1 MEIVCSGTLHNS
13 QTYIYDFVSKG
24 VYENRTIGVDN
35 NVAGRLK
42 IDVFLECAQSNNAK
56 KDFFKAKDNDFCTF
70 GDLFAEKGH
79 KRLQVIHKIHR
90 SLCLHFCTNM
100 HKIKSHY

>member
-1 MEIVCSGTLHNS
+1 M
-13 QTYIYDFVSKG
+13 SKG
-24 VYENRTIGVDN
+24 VHENRTIGVDN

-56 KDFFKAKDNDFCTF
+56 KDFFNTKDNDFCTS

-79 KRLQVIHKIHR
+79 KRLQVIHKIHS
-90 SLCLHFCTNM
+90 SLHLHFCTNM
-100 HKIKSHY
+100 HKTSHIIRANLPCS